1 VYNKYIINGGLQLGF
16 VISKVIDRGV
26 IELFGPFGFSTVFT
40 NSGRSISQYWAPA
53 GPAGVITSYA
63 LYIILGLISVIFLLF
78 APLMFSWAPGG
89 PLVPSTADLGTG
101 SMGLILLFLST
112 LVLLPV
118 VSTSQK

>member
-1 VYNKYIINGGLQLGF
+1 
-16 VISKVIDRGV
+16 
-26 IELFGPFGFSTVFT
+26 VFT
-40 NSGRSISQYWAPA
+40 NSGRSISQYDT
-53 GPAGVITSYA
+53 GVITSYA

-78 APLMFSWAPGG
+78 APLMFSV
-89 PLVPSTADLGTG
+89 LVPSTADLGTG